1 MTLGP
6 LGPDGPKRPGPK
18 SRRGAF
24 REIGSVLD
32 DVLAGLKLETRFQA
46 AQATEEWNAVVGPE
60 VARRTR
66 PVGVRGGELLVEVQ
80 GAVWMGHLAVL
91 RQGILDDLNGRLPA
105 EARLTSIRLV
115 PMRCKEERV
124 EPER

>member
-1 MTLGP
+1 MNRSAPGP
-6 LGPDGPKRPGPK
+6 RRPGG
-18 SRRGAF
+18 SRPSRGGAF
-24 REIGSVLD
+24 RPIASVLD
-32 DVLAGLKLETRFQA
+32 EVLAGLELETRFHA
-46 AQATEEWNAVVGPE
+46 AQATDLWSEIVGPD
-60 VARRTR
+60 VGRRTR
-66 PVGVRGGELLVEVQ
+66 AVGVRDRELMVEVQ

-105 EARLTSIRLV
+105 ESRLRSIRLV

>member
-6 LGPDGPKRPGPK
+6 LGPDGPKRPPAK
-18 SRRGAF
+18 SRRGVF
-24 REIGSVLD
+24 KDVGSVLD
-32 DVLAGLKLETRFQA
+32 DVLAGLKLETRFQSA
-46 AQATEEWNAVVGPE
+46 RATEEWNAVVGPE

-105 EARLTSIRLV
+105 EARLSSIRLV